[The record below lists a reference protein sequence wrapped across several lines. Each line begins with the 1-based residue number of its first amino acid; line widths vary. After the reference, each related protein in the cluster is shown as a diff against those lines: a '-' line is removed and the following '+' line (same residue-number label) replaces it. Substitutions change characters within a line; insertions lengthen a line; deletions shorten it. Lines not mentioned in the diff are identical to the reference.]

1 MRSFDNA
8 VAIAAAP
15 KTVTDPKLQQLLAAS
30 PDSSGGAFFMPERIA
45 PMISFHTA
53 AAIAA
58 APTTASIDPALRR
71 LLADR
76 VHDWSATGL
85 LGLTHLLVVEAGDT
99 EEALVEAIGFSPLVN
114 PLDGLRFGAD
124 GFVTPWDWLEEHDGW
139 LELMMTIGDSGYALF
154 LLVAHA
160 DGVASDLRSMCRAH
174 AGR

>member
-15 KTVTDPKLQQLLAAS
+15 EVATDP
-30 PDSSGGAFFMPERIA
+30 E
-45 PMISFHTA
+45 
-53 AAIAA
+53 
-58 APTTASIDPALRR
+58 LRQ

-76 VHDWSATGL
+76 VHDWTATDL
-85 LGLTHLLVVEAGDT
+85 LEQTHLLIVEPVDT
-99 EEALVEAIGFSPLVN
+99 EEAIVDAIGFSPLVN

-160 DGVASDLRSMCRAH
+160 DGVASDLRSMCRAN